1 MTERILRKTQK
12 KQNCN
17 IIGKIMESEK
27 IMIKKIIAVSLSI
40 TLACLN
46 LESVYAQGT
55 IVEKE
60 EQKFEENNRLDEA
73 FMMHL
78 KQFKNHHITFQY
90 TKIMKLYWL

>member
-1 MTERILRKTQK
+1 
-12 KQNCN
+12 
-17 IIGKIMESEK
+17 MESEK

-60 EQKFEENNRLDEA
+60 EQKIEENNRLDEA
-73 FMMHL
+73 FMYAQDYYKKIANLFL
-78 KQFKNHHITFQY
+78 KVRNSFKQI
-90 TKIMKLYWL
+90 